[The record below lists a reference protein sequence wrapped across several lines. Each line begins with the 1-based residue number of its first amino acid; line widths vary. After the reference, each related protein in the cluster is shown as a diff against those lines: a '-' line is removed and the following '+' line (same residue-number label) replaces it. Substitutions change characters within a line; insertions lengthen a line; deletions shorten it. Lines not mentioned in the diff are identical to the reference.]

1 MIHRFLIVIIIIISS
16 CDKKNEFKNT
26 SINIPNYN
34 HSKYHINF
42 ETTKQKKVQI
52 SYWDDEN
59 NKLFSRINN
68 SSKHDIALP
77 FLKPSTKYSFKI
89 NSSSSY
95 SPLYTFQTRDLPD
108 FFPTLELKKDSSFS
122 FDGYLLFKTQTN
134 PGIHFMIDDLGNIV
148 WYSVADSTLSRPFNL
163 GNNFSYLSQSNKNI
177 FHEIRYDG
185 DTIFSK
191 NTKENTLHHDI
202 LINDSI
208 YVALTYEYIN
218 HKGNGFDSIMG
229 DGIVVYDNEGDM
241 IWKWNIFDHV
251 DPLSEKYIIRED
263 WSHAN
268 AIDVDKDGSY
278 LVSFR
283 NFDQIWKINSKS
295 GDIIWRLG
303 INGDFKFEED
313 DFFYQQHAIH
323 KIDNEKYMLF
333 DNGSS
338 EKRMTSRALIFNI
351 DEDDKKYKMS
361 KSVFLP
367 DNLFSFKQGSVY
379 MIENDKYLFASSV
392 NNKTVITNENGEI
405 LWNLSSDKSF
415 YRVYY
420 VDNKNLFSKINEDRV
435 KVLTFPFNIIDE
447 LF

>member
-1 MIHRFLIVIIIIISS
+1 MV
-16 CDKKNEFKNT
+16 
-26 SINIPNYN
+26 
-34 HSKYHINF
+34 
-42 ETTKQKKVQI
+42 
-52 SYWDDEN
+52 
-59 NKLFSRINN
+59 
-68 SSKHDIALP
+68 
-77 FLKPSTKYSFKI
+77 
-89 NSSSSY
+89 
-95 SPLYTFQTRDLPD
+95 
-108 FFPTLELKKDSSFS
+108 
-122 FDGYLLFKTQTN
+122 LL
-134 PGIHFMIDDLGNIV
+134 
-148 WYSVADSTLSRPFNL
+148 S
-163 GNNFSYLSQSNKNI
+163 
-177 FHEIRYDG
+177 

-351 DEDDKKYKMS
+351 DEDDKEYKMS